1 MCNDRASVADCALN
15 QHGFMF
21 EMCVT
26 SSQGIK
32 VATHLA
38 AQRIELCSA
47 LSEGGLTPSYGLI
60 KFACDHC
67 ALTNTK
73 VNVLIRPR
81 AGDFIYTLEE
91 LNIMRTDILQAKGM
105 GVNGVV
111 LGCLTPEGSVDK
123 DAMHYLME
131 ASEGMDVTFHRAFD
145 VCANREETL
154 ELLINMGV
162 KRVLTSGGMG
172 DALEGADN
180 LKRLQDQGSRRIA
193 IMAGAG
199 VTSHNIAQIAKISGI
214 KEFHFSAKD
223 EEPSMMRFVNDKVFM
238 GLPGSNE
245 YVLQVT
251 SEDKAA
257 ETIKALLA
265 SELVQAMKKG
275 SL

>member
-1 MCNDRASVADCALN
+1 MNQERSSVIDCALN
-15 QHGFMF
+15 DRDYLF

-26 SSQGIK
+26 SPQGIK
-32 VATHLA
+32 VATRLGT
-38 AQRIELCSA
+38 QRIELCSA

-73 VNVLIRPR
+73 VNILIRPR

-91 LNIMRTDILQAKGM
+91 LNIMRTDIIHAKRM

-111 LGCLTPEGSVDK
+111 FGCLTPDGTIDN

-131 ASEGMDVTFHRAFD
+131 ASEGIDVTFHRAFD

-172 DALEGADN
+172 DALEGAEN
-180 LKRLQDQGSRRIA
+180 LKRLNEQANKRIA
-193 IMAGAG
+193 ILAGAG
-199 VTSHNIAQIAKISGI
+199 VSPANIAQIAQISGV

-223 EEPSMMRFVNDKVFM
+223 EEPSMMRFMNDKVFM

-251 SEDKAA
+251 SESKAS
-257 ETIKALLA
+257 ETILALLD
-265 SELVQAMKKG
+265 S
-275 SL
+275 